1 MKNIF
6 RIIGITFVTFIGC
19 LYLAFLFIVP
29 NKIDLNQ
36 YKTDVQKL
44 IKDNTGLSINY
55 DELKLYTTPIL
66 EAGVKTHN
74 ITVSLPDG
82 STLFH
87 ADKFKGKVF
96 LPNLLWKNVRISS
109 VQVDSP
115 SLNVE
120 IVNGEKYKVAKVYED
135 LVNKQRREKR
145 LNIEPPKTE
154 TQSNVIIDPS
164 QFSIT
169 VPNFKLKNYKAVID
183 DTKAK
188 HKLTLKGNELKLGY
202 YNGKTAKLKTKAQFL
217 SDDKTNIIAD
227 LDINTFLPEFKPIEQ
242 NEDDEAI
249 FSLPFINPVT
259 EYRAYD
265 LKSNITSKLKIR
277 KDQKDNKIRS
287 YGFLNIDNTTV
298 TMSGLQL
305 PESYFKLQAKGTM
318 SEIDTNLYV
327 TNNEYIKL
335 FGSVDY
341 GKSPFVDLTIKSPKV
356 YLNNVLKIA
365 KAYLD
370 TIHIKNDIDRMTAS
384 GYLLS
389 NAHLKTDFTDI
400 NSNGKIIIR
409 DGNIEDKNIGLIFNK
424 LNANLFFDNNIFKIT
439 NTSMLINNRP
449 LKVSGKIDANSIANF
464 NIEGDKIPLKGL
476 YLAFAP
482 RDIKRD
488 YDLQSGILT
497 LNAKVVGEIKDIAAI
512 LKSDLENLI
521 VRDRAGNFVISNKSS
536 HFGIANYAGEMK
548 GKLTN
553 KNFNLTLP
561 KTSSTIKDDLLVI
574 EINDDKI
581 VIKPSD
587 IQVNKNSH
595 IKFHGDLKNYLSTPT
610 SRIMA
615 NGELSTPD
623 IAALIGKEATPYLDF
638 KGRLPIKS
646 EFLSK
651 EDDFKFTTQVLAN
664 TNNYISPVK
673 FDDLTGKQTLL
684 QLLIEKKGDTI
695 KISKSGL
702 FTRNLGT
709 KFNRDLQAN
718 LFGAKEII
726 ELRAMISNITTDPFI
741 NIFKITINKTMDG
754 SICFLKRSRFSLSG
768 NTFIFGKPQK
778 PHISGHFEVKN
789 LSMPEILTNIRRID
803 TNLNSKGL
811 NINIDN
817 VNANGSDFGVKA
829 DSTWD
834 LLLNNIISNIRV
846 TSRRI
851 DVNRLMKVSEAAT
864 KILPKTEDVPP
875 QYGGITIQNG
885 SIRFN
890 NIKSGKIITRNTTGR
905 ISLFNNI
912 FYLNRLNTYP
922 MGGNITGNVSMNLA
936 NTELKAKVQGKNFDI
951 EKILLDVMD
960 MKDTLS
966 GKLNFSSDITLRGT
980 TMEEQMK
987 TLKGSTKFT
996 VINGQLG
1003 PFGKFENFLMSE
1015 NIRENAFFSSAVGS
1029 IISNITTI
1037 DTSHFNQL
1045 YGQLTF
1051 SNGYVNIMPIKSQGN
1066 VMSMFIF
1073 GKAGL
1078 LDNSAD
1084 IKVRG
1089 KLAGSV
1095 SDSLGVLSNIN
1106 PVNLIKN
1113 TPGLNIVAAKTFSL
1127 FCESVSE
1134 EDLKAIPHL
1143 GKGKTDRNATKFQIV
1158 LRGDTRKPLRMIKSF
1173 KWLALDSEIQKAKEF
1188 VDTIPEPT
1196 EGEENLSVE
1205 ELIKLRETQAEKNST
1220 QE

>member
-1 MKNIF
+1 
-6 RIIGITFVTFIGC
+6 
-19 LYLAFLFIVP
+19 
-29 NKIDLNQ
+29 
-36 YKTDVQKL
+36 
-44 IKDNTGLSINY
+44 
-55 DELKLYTTPIL
+55 
-66 EAGVKTHN
+66 
-74 ITVSLPDG
+74 
-82 STLFH
+82 
-87 ADKFKGKVF
+87 
-96 LPNLLWKNVRISS
+96 
-109 VQVDSP
+109 
-115 SLNVE
+115 
-120 IVNGEKYKVAKVYED
+120 
-135 LVNKQRREKR
+135 
-145 LNIEPPKTE
+145 
-154 TQSNVIIDPS
+154 
-164 QFSIT
+164 
-169 VPNFKLKNYKAVID
+169 
-183 DTKAK
+183 
-188 HKLTLKGNELKLGY
+188 
-202 YNGKTAKLKTKAQFL
+202 
-217 SDDKTNIIAD
+217 
-227 LDINTFLPEFKPIEQ
+227 
-242 NEDDEAI
+242 
-249 FSLPFINPVT
+249 
-259 EYRAYD
+259 
-265 LKSNITSKLKIR
+265 
-277 KDQKDNKIRS
+277 
-287 YGFLNIDNTTV
+287 
-298 TMSGLQL
+298 
-305 PESYFKLQAKGTM
+305 
-318 SEIDTNLYV
+318 
-327 TNNEYIKL
+327 
-335 FGSVDY
+335 
-341 GKSPFVDLTIKSPKV
+341 
-356 YLNNVLKIA
+356 
-365 KAYLD
+365 
-370 TIHIKNDIDRMTAS
+370 
-384 GYLLS
+384 
-389 NAHLKTDFTDI
+389 
-400 NSNGKIIIR
+400 
-409 DGNIEDKNIGLIFNK
+409 
-424 LNANLFFDNNIFKIT
+424 
-439 NTSMLINNRP
+439 
-449 LKVSGKIDANSIANF
+449 
-464 NIEGDKIPLKGL
+464 
-476 YLAFAP
+476 
-482 RDIKRD
+482 
-488 YDLQSGILT
+488 
-497 LNAKVVGEIKDIAAI
+497 
-512 LKSDLENLI
+512 
-521 VRDRAGNFVISNKSS
+521 
-536 HFGIANYAGEMK
+536 
-548 GKLTN
+548 
-553 KNFNLTLP
+553 
-561 KTSSTIKDDLLVI
+561 
-574 EINDDKI
+574 
-581 VIKPSD
+581 
-587 IQVNKNSH
+587 
-595 IKFHGDLKNYLSTPT
+595 
-610 SRIMA
+610 
-615 NGELSTPD
+615 
-623 IAALIGKEATPYLDF
+623 
-638 KGRLPIKS
+638 
-646 EFLSK
+646 
-651 EDDFKFTTQVLAN
+651 
-664 TNNYISPVK
+664 
-673 FDDLTGKQTLL
+673 
-684 QLLIEKKGDTI
+684 
-695 KISKSGL
+695 
-702 FTRNLGT
+702 
-709 KFNRDLQAN
+709 
-718 LFGAKEII
+718 
-726 ELRAMISNITTDPFI
+726 
-741 NIFKITINKTMDG
+741 
-754 SICFLKRSRFSLSG
+754 
-768 NTFIFGKPQK
+768 
-778 PHISGHFEVKN
+778 
-789 LSMPEILTNIRRID
+789 MPEILTNIRRID

-817 VNANGSDFGVKA
+817 VNANGSDFGIKA

-980 TMEEQMK
+980 TMGEQMK

-1188 VDTIPEPT
+1188 VDTIPEPI

>member
-227 LDINTFLPEFKPIEQ
+227 LDINTFLPKFKPIEQ

-277 KDQKDNKIRS
+277 KDQKDNKIRG

-768 NTFIFGKPQK
+768 NTFIFGKPKK

-817 VNANGSDFGVKA
+817 INANGSDFGVKT

-864 KILPKTEDVPP
+864 KILSKTEDVPT

-890 NIKSGKIITRNTTGR
+890 NIKSGKIIARNTTGR

-922 MGGNITGNVSMNLA
+922 MGGNITGNASMNLA

-1089 KLAGSV
+1089 KLTGSV

-1188 VDTIPEPT
+1188 VDTIPEPID
-1196 EGEENLSVE
+1196 GEENLSVE